1 MKTEIFINK
10 NKIMRITSLLS
21 NLIVEQSR
29 FQVLYDKLV
38 KPVPSKDPSK
48 KAKGAL
54 PFEILKQVIFADPTV
69 QMPEN
74 FDVDGASV
82 EDMEKV
88 KVGKFTQWL
97 LKNLVK
103 PSNEELSQIGNIEG
117 VDPKSPEYKTIV
129 KEFRR
134 RYLEDLFKMNDLLKK
149 FESYKAHIP
158 QENRDINKLTPMSL
172 TSVITSIP
180 EDVVAKKNK
189 ESLKKDIRKER
200 EGYSHPGAEVMK
212 VGSDYTLIK
221 IEGTGDKQKEAASWY
236 GGYYDYQNG
245 ESHWCTSPPGSS
257 YFMTYAKQGPL
268 YVVLANDDKGLVG
281 KRTGLPQERFQF
293 HFPSDQFM
301 DRMDHRVNL
310 VELLNGPL
318 SEFKD
323 EFKQEFAKGLVSNNS
338 KTVDIN
344 YPNSSAGKFVA
355 LYGFNELFESLPS
368 DIDKLHINNTS
379 KENIALDV
387 PESLGKFTGLQSI
400 MFTNLVKTLPDVFDR
415 MPNLY
420 FLSLTENKQ
429 LESIPESVAD
439 ADMLNF
445 LVLVDSNPS
454 VKIPERLR
462 EKLEEDA
469 PMFFTVM

>member
-1 MKTEIFINK
+1 MK
-10 NKIMRITSLLS
+10 ITSLLS

-38 KPVPSKDPSK
+38 KPVPSKDPEK

-54 PFEILKQVIFADPTV
+54 PFEILKQIIFADPTT
-69 QMPEN
+69 QTPEN

-88 KVGKFTQWL
+88 KVGKFTNWL
-97 LKNLVK
+97 LKSLVK
-103 PSNEELSQIGNIEG
+103 PSNEELSQIGNIEN

-134 RYLEDLFKMNDLLKK
+134 RYLEDLFKLNDLLKK
-149 FESYKAHIP
+149 FESYKVHIP
-158 QENRDINKLTPMSL
+158 QENRDINKLTPTSL
-172 TSVITSIP
+172 TNVITAIP
-180 EDVVAKKNK
+180 EDVVDKKNK

-200 EGYSHPGAEVMK
+200 EGYSHPGAEIMK
-212 VGSDYTLIK
+212 VGTDYTLIK
-221 IEGTGDKQKEAASWY
+221 IDGTGDLQREAASWY

-245 ESHWCTSPPGSS
+245 ESHWCTSPPGSN

-301 DRMDHRVNL
+301 DRMDRRVNL

-318 SEFKD
+318 AEFKD
-323 EFKQEFAKGLVSNNS
+323 EFKQEFAKGLVSKNS
-338 KTVDIN
+338 EEVDIN

-355 LYGFNELFESLPS
+355 LYGFEELFDSLPQN
-368 DIDKLHINNTS
+368 IKRLHMNNTS
-379 KENIALDV
+379 NENIALDV
-387 PESLGKFTGLQSI
+387 PESLARFTQLESL
-400 MFTNLVKTLPDVFDR
+400 MFTKMVRTLPNVFDRLTELEFLSLPDNKDIVAIPETVADCTNLV
-415 MPNLY
+415 
-420 FLSLTENKQ
+420 
-429 LESIPESVAD
+429 
-439 ADMLNF
+439 F
-445 LVLVDSNPS
+445 LVLMDSNPS
-454 VKIPERLR
+454 VTIPPRLLERLT
-462 EKLEEDA
+462 ETG
-469 PMFFTVM
+469 PMFYTYDE

>member
-1 MKTEIFINK
+1 MK
-10 NKIMRITSLLS
+10 ITSLLS

-38 KPVPSKDPSK
+38 KPVPSADPEK

-54 PFEILKQVIFADPTV
+54 PFEILKQVIFADPTT
-69 QMPEN
+69 QSPEN
-74 FDVDGASV
+74 FDIDGASV

-88 KVGKFTQWL
+88 KVGKFTQWI
-97 LKNLVK
+97 LKHLVK
-103 PSNEELSQIGNIEG
+103 PSPEALNQIGDIEG
-117 VDPKSPEYKTIV
+117 LDTKSPEYKSIL

-134 RYLEDLFKMNDLLKK
+134 RYIEDLFKLNDYLKK
-149 FESYKAHIP
+149 FESYKVHIP
-158 QENRDINKLTPMSL
+158 QENRDVNKLTPLSL
-172 TSVITSIP
+172 EAVINAIP
-180 EDVVAKKNK
+180 EEIVAKKSK
-189 ESLKKDIRKER
+189 ESLKKEIRKER
-200 EGYSHPGAEVMK
+200 EGYSHPGAEIIK
-212 VGSDYTLIK
+212 VGADYTLIK

-245 ESHWCTSPPGSS
+245 ESHWCTSPPGSN

-281 KRTGLPQERFQF
+281 KRTGLPQERYQF

-323 EFKQEFAKGLVSNNS
+323 EFKAEFAKGLVASNTKS
-338 KTVDIN
+338 VDIN

-355 LYGFNELFESLPS
+355 LYGFEELFSSLPE
-368 DIDKLHINNTS
+368 DIERLHINNTS

-387 PESLGKFTGLQSI
+387 PESLGRFTQLESI
-400 MFTNLVKTLPDVFDR
+400 MFTNMVKTLPNVFGR
-415 MPNLY
+415 LQNLY
-420 FLSLTENKQ
+420 FLSLPENKNI
-429 LESIPESVAD
+429 EAIPESVAD
-439 ADMLNF
+439 IDELVF
-445 LVLVDSNPS
+445 LVLTDSNPN
-454 VKIPERLR
+454 VKIPERLL
-462 EKLEEDA
+462 EKLSESGPQFYTTD
-469 PMFFTVM
+469 

>member
-38 KPVPSKDPSK
+38 KPVPSNDPTK

-74 FDVDGASV
+74 FDVEGASV

-97 LKNLVK
+97 LKSLVK
-103 PSNEELSQIGNIEG
+103 PSNEELAEIGDIEG
-117 VDPKSPEYKTIV
+117 LDPKSPEYKTIV

-134 RYLEDLFKMNDLLKK
+134 RYLEDLFKLNDLLKK

-158 QENRDINKLTPMSL
+158 QESRDINKLTPMTL
-172 TSVITSIP
+172 TRVITSIP

-221 IEGTGDKQKEAASWY
+221 IEGTGDLQREAASWY

-245 ESHWCTSPPGSS
+245 ESHWCTSPPGSN

-268 YVVLANDDKGLVG
+268 YVILANDDKGLVG

-387 PESLGKFTGLQSI
+387 PESLGKFTDLQSI

-429 LESIPESVAD
+429 LEAIPESVAD

>member
-1 MKTEIFINK
+1 MK
-10 NKIMRITSLLS
+10 ITSLLS

-38 KPVPSKDPSK
+38 KPVPSNDPTK

-69 QMPEN
+69 QAPEN

-97 LKNLVK
+97 LKSLVK

-117 VDPKSPEYKTIV
+117 VDPKSPEFKTIV

-134 RYLEDLFKMNDLLKK
+134 RYLEDLFKLNDLLKK

-158 QENRDINKLTPMSL
+158 QESRDINKLTPLSL
-172 TSVITSIP
+172 TRVITSIP

-200 EGYSHPGAEVMK
+200 EGYSHPGAEVLK

-221 IEGTGDKQKEAASWY
+221 IEGTGDKQREAAAWY

-245 ESHWCTSPPGSS
+245 ESHWCTSPPGSN

-268 YVVLANDDKGLVG
+268 YVILANDDKGLVG

-323 EFKQEFAKGLVSNNS
+323 EFKAEFAKGLVSNNT
-338 KTVDIN
+338 KAVEIN

-355 LYGFNELFESLPS
+355 LYGFDELFDSLPS
-368 DIDKLHINNTS
+368 DIERLHINNTS

-387 PESLGKFTGLQSI
+387 PQSLGRFTQLESI
-400 MFTNLVKTLPDVFDR
+400 MFTNLVRTLPNVFDKLQ
-415 MPNLY
+415 NLY
-420 FLSLTENKQ
+420 FLSLPENKSIV
-429 LESIPESVAD
+429 EIPESVAD
-439 ADMLNF
+439 IEELVF
-445 LVLVDSNPS
+445 LVLTDSNPS
-454 VKIPERLR
+454 VKIPPRLLERLS
-462 EKLEEDA
+462 ESGPQFYTTD
-469 PMFFTVM
+469 

>member
-1 MKTEIFINK
+1 MK
-10 NKIMRITSLLS
+10 ITSLLS

-38 KPVPSKDPSK
+38 KPAPSKDPEK

-54 PFEILKQVIFADPTV
+54 PFEILKQVIFADPTT
-69 QMPEN
+69 QAPEN

-88 KVGKFTQWL
+88 KVGKFTNWL

-103 PSNEELSQIGNIEG
+103 PSNEELSQIGNVEDI
-117 VDPKSPEYKTIV
+117 DSKSPEYKTIV

-134 RYLEDLFKMNDLLKK
+134 RYLEDLFKLNDLLKK

-158 QENRDINKLTPMSL
+158 QESRDINKLTPMSL
-172 TSVITSIP
+172 TRVITSIP

-200 EGYSHPGAEVMK
+200 EGYSHPGAEILK

-221 IEGTGDKQKEAASWY
+221 IDGTGEKQREAASWY

-245 ESHWCTSPPGSS
+245 ESHWCTSPPGSN

-268 YVVLANDDKGLVG
+268 YVILANDDKGLVG
-281 KRTGLPQERFQF
+281 KRTGLPQERYQF

-323 EFKQEFAKGLVSNNS
+323 EFKAEFAKGLVSNNS
-338 KTVDIN
+338 KAVEIN

-355 LYGFNELFESLPS
+355 LYGFDDLFDSVKNPESIEQISINNKSNDDISLNIPSSISRFRNITALQLTNIVKSLPDS
-368 DIDKLHINNTS
+368 IGELSELQFLMLPNNPKLKKLPNSLSNLENLTFINIEGT
-379 KENIALDV
+379 DV
-387 PESLGKFTGLQSI
+387 KL
-400 MFTNLVKTLPDVFDR
+400 
-415 MPNLY
+415 
-420 FLSLTENKQ
+420 
-429 LESIPESVAD
+429 PESVLAKSHTD
-439 ADMLNF
+439 DGKF
-445 LVLVDSNPS
+445 YW
-454 VKIPERLR
+454 IE
-462 EKLEEDA
+462 
-469 PMFFTVM
+469 